1 MKLKWKSFGNHFRR
15 VGALLSAL
23 LLICCMTAPVLAVS
37 GDTVVM
43 PNSDDFRSHPFSW
56 YVWKDHDNFVEL
68 ISCPMN
74 FGNDGYII
82 AADTAGSYDLSYQV
96 KEFVSG
102 DLKRTFAFPTLYELS
117 GTCGSWRYYP
127 SFSIGR
133 SHKYAHVCIYPS
145 VSSNFPA
152 SSIEARDYVGA
163 ICPSP
168 SYFALDFSLSLPSD
182 RYFSLPMLPTNQLIY
197 PVSYGPWKSGNS
209 YGNQWY
215 SLPGLD
221 DAFFS
226 TASSVSFVSPTY
238 TPILGNNVFW
248 DGSSDWKLAS
258 HHFADD
264 YAFPSSDVC
273 FWLSSKSNPILAIS
287 GIVFAP
293 SLWVPKF
300 MLPSDVQV
308 GDWISHGT
316 MDKLQD
322 QLVNDF
328 DVNSDTLKNSKQN
341 FDSWQNSNTIDTDV
355 ADTGLNIINALMQ
368 NVGQFAFIVSLLCFG
383 AVVLRVLIRKAVEG

>member
-1 MKLKWKSFGNHFRR
+1 MRKFKMGIRR
-15 VGALLSAL
+15 LGASLSSLLM
-23 LLICCMTAPVLAVS
+23 ICCFTVPALAAS

-43 PNSDDFRSHPFSW
+43 PSSDDFRSHPFSW

-82 AADTAGSYDLSYQV
+82 SADTAGYYNLSYQI

-102 DLKRTFAFPTLYELS
+102 DLKRTFAFPSLYELS

-127 SFSIGR
+127 SFPIGR
-133 SHKYAHVCIYPS
+133 SQKYAHVSIYPS

-152 SSIEARDYVGA
+152 SSIVSHDFVGA

-168 SYFALDFSLSLPSD
+168 SYFALDSSLSLPSD
-182 RYFSLPMLPTNQLIY
+182 GYFSLPMLPTNQLIY
-197 PVSYGPWKSGNS
+197 PVAYGPWKSGS
-209 YGNQWY
+209 SFGNQWD

-221 DAFFS
+221 DSFFS
-226 TASSVSFVSPTY
+226 TQSSVSFVSPTY
-238 TPILGNNVFW
+238 TPILGNDVFW
-248 DGSSDWKLAS
+248 SGSSDWKLPS
-258 HHFADD
+258 CHFSDD
-264 YAFPSSDVC
+264 YSFPSSEVC
-273 FWLSSKSNPILAIS
+273 FWLSSKSHPILGIS

-300 MLPSDVQV
+300 MLPSDIEV

-328 DVNSDTLKNSKQN
+328 NVNSDTLKNTKQN

-355 ADTGLNIINALMQ
+355 ANTSLDIINGLMQ

>member
-1 MKLKWKSFGNHFRR
+1 MRKFKMGIRRFG
-15 VGALLSAL
+15 ASLSAL
-23 LLICCMTAPVLAVS
+23 LMICCMTAPALAAS

-43 PNSDDFRSHPFSW
+43 PSSDDFRSHPFSW
-56 YVWKDHDNFVEL
+56 YVWKDHSDFVEL

-74 FGNDGYII
+74 FGNDGYLIS
-82 AADTAGSYDLSYQV
+82 ADTAGAYDLSYQE

-117 GTCGSWRYYP
+117 GSCGSWRYYP

-133 SHKYAHVCIYPS
+133 SYNKYAHVCIYPS

-152 SSIEARDYVGA
+152 SSIEAHDYVGA
-163 ICPSP
+163 VCPSP
-168 SYFALDFSLSLPSD
+168 SYFSLDFSLSLPSD
-182 RYFSLPMLPTNQLIY
+182 RYFSLPMLPTNQLLY
-197 PVSYGPWKSGNS
+197 PVAYGPWKSGNS

-215 SLPGLD
+215 TLPGLD
-221 DAFFS
+221 DSFLS
-226 TASSVSFVSPTY
+226 TESSVSFVSPTN

-258 HHFADD
+258 HHFAED
-264 YAFPSSDVC
+264 YAFPSSEAC
-273 FWLSSKSNPILAIS
+273 FWLSSKSNPILGIS

-328 DVNSDTLKNSKQN
+328 DVNSDTLKDSKQN
-341 FDSWQNSNTIDTDV
+341 LDTWRDAETIDSDV
-355 ADTGLNIINALMQ
+355 ADTVISIMDGLFQGSLSDF
-368 NVGQFAFIVSLLCFG
+368 VVVVFLLCFG
-383 AVVLRVLIRKAVEG
+383 AVIIRVLIRKAVEG